1 MIQIAAVPI
10 LIVLKKI
17 AGCTGGLGHGNT
29 LSNGIGSGG
38 GHGGTGGEAFYNDN
52 HVEGGYSYGNATLP
66 CELGS
71 GSGIGNSTGSTA
83 GGGIIGKP
91 KFMFGSV
98 NVSLWIMEN
107 VHCHK
112 ISFLIH
118 ILVLYFLLNSCWIIR
133 TSFVEF
139 VHSRFR
145 KC

>member
-10 LIVLKKI
+10 LIMLKKI

-52 HVEGGYSYGNATLP
+52 HVEGGCSYGNATLP

-71 GSGIGNSTGSTA
+71 GSGNGNSTRTTA

-98 NVSLWIMEN
+98 NVSL
-107 VHCHK
+107 
-112 ISFLIH
+112 
-118 ILVLYFLLNSCWIIR
+118 
-133 TSFVEF
+133 
-139 VHSRFR
+139 
-145 KC
+145 